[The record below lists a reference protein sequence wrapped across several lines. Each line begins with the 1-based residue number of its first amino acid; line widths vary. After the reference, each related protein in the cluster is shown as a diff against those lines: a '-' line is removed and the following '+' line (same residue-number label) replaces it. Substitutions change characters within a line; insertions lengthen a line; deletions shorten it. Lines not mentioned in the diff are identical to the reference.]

1 MPGFSFRKASVKR
14 FGVKFVSAEAAF
26 EVDIV
31 FSRLAVFGQGRIFLT
46 GKKPQKRGGNEIF
59 MGAYLACR
67 RRRDRRQFIILKIKN
82 AGLINMGRLKNIVCF
97 TPGFLRRS
105 RA

>member
-14 FGVKFVSAEAAF
+14 FGVKFVSAKAAF

-46 GKKPQKRGGNEIF
+46 GKSRKRGAV
-59 MGAYLACR
+59 MKSLWAR
-67 RRRDRRQFIILKIKN
+67 ILPAAGVGTDAVYYFKN
-82 AGLINMGRLKNIVCF
+82 
-97 TPGFLRRS
+97 
-105 RA
+105 

>member
-46 GKKPQKRGGNEIF
+46 GKAAKE
-59 MGAYLACR
+59 
-67 RRRDRRQFIILKIKN
+67 
-82 AGLINMGRLKNIVCF
+82 GR
-97 TPGFLRRS
+97 
-105 RA
+105 

>member
-14 FGVKFVSAEAAF
+14 FGVKFVLAEAAF

-46 GKKPQKRGGNEIF
+46 GKSRKRGAG
-59 MGAYLACR
+59 MKSLWAH
-67 RRRDRRQFIILKIKN
+67 ILPA
-82 AGLINMGRLKNIVCF
+82 AGVW
-97 TPGFLRRS
+97 PRRS
-105 RA
+105 LLF

>member
-1 MPGFSFRKASVKR
+1 MPGFSFGKASVKR

-46 GKKPQKRGGNEIF
+46 GKSRKRGAV
-59 MGAYLACR
+59 MKSLWAR
-67 RRRDRRQFIILKIKN
+67 ILPV
-82 AGLINMGRLKNIVCF
+82 AGVW
-97 TPGFLRRS
+97 PRRS
-105 RA
+105 LLF